1 MGECME
7 RRKPKSMYRKATT
20 ENGLRILTW
29 PMKDTKTASVLV
41 FVGLG
46 SRYETK
52 DLVGIAHFLEHMLG
66 KGTKKRPD
74 PLSIASEIDGV
85 GGEFNG
91 FTGTEY
97 TLFYVKLPA
106 EHVFLAVDVLS
117 DIICNS
123 RLDEEHIELEK
134 GVILQEINHLLDT
147 PSQYVLEL
155 YHSLLYGDHPLGWDI
170 TTSREVVPRLDRE
183 KLTNLWQNCY
193 TPDNMVV
200 AVAGKIDPGKVIS
213 WVRSHF
219 GSSTGKK
226 SITWVPAKEDQAK
239 PAFRALPR
247 KTDQTHICLG
257 MRTFISVL
265 HPDRYILEVL
275 NTILGGCMSSRLFI
289 KIREEMG
296 LVYSIGSGIQALLDT
311 GSLSVEAGTD
321 GRKVGEV
328 VGAILGEFY
337 RLRESLLKPDELQR
351 AKNYVKG
358 KIIMGLENS
367 EGLAYFLGKQELLQ
381 GRIRTVE
388 EIMEEVEKV
397 SREDI
402 RRVSENI
409 FQEKNL
415 NLALLGSFDEKLSFE
430 RLLKI

>member
-1 MGECME
+1 
-7 RRKPKSMYRKATT
+7 MYRKVT
-20 ENGLRILTW
+20 GDGDLRIVVW
-29 PMKDTKTASVLV
+29 PMKETETVSILV

-52 DLVGIAHFLEHMLG
+52 DLMGITHFLEHMLG

-74 PLSIASEIDGV
+74 ALSIASEIDGV

-106 EHVFLAVDVLS
+106 DEVLLGVDVLS
-117 DIICNS
+117 DIILNS
-123 RLDEEHIELEK
+123 RLDEKHIELEK

-170 TTSREVVPRLDRE
+170 VASREILPQLNQE
-183 KLTNLWQNCY
+183 KLTNLWRNYY

-200 AVAGKIDPGKVIS
+200 AVAGKIDPGKVIP

-219 GSSTGKK
+219 GRATGKK
-226 SITWVPAKEDQAK
+226 STTWVQVKESQTE
-239 PAFRALPR
+239 PAFRALSR

-257 MRTFISVL
+257 VRTFISVL

-296 LVYSIGSGIQALLDT
+296 LVYSVGSGIQTLLDT

-328 VGAILGEFY
+328 IGAILGEFH
-337 RLRESLLKPDELQR
+337 RLRESFLEPDELQR
-351 AKNYVKG
+351 AKNYIKG

-367 EGLAYFLGKQELLQ
+367 EGLAYFLGEQELLQ
-381 GRIRTVE
+381 GRIRSVE
-388 EIMEEVEKV
+388 ETMEEIEKV
-397 SREDI
+397 SREDV
-402 RRVSENI
+402 RRVSGDI

-415 NLALLGSFDEKLSFE
+415 NLALLGSFDGKLSFE
-430 RLLKI
+430 KLLRI

>member
-1 MGECME
+1 ME
-7 RRKPKSMYRKATT
+7 KRRPKSMYRKAA
-20 ENGLRILTW
+20 GDGDLRIVVW
-29 PMKDTKTASVLV
+29 PMKETKTVSVLV

-52 DLVGIAHFLEHMLG
+52 DLVGITHFLEHMLG
-66 KGTKKRPD
+66 KGTKERPD
-74 PLSIASEIDGV
+74 PLSIVSEIDAV

-91 FTGTEY
+91 FTGAEY

-106 EHVFLAVDVLS
+106 DEVLLGVDVLS

-123 RLDEEHIELEK
+123 RLDEKHIELEK

-147 PSQYVLEL
+147 PSQHVLEL

-170 TTSREVVPRLDRE
+170 VTSREILPQLNRE
-183 KLTNLWQNCY
+183 KLTNLWENFY

-200 AVAGKIDPGKVIS
+200 AVAGKIDPEKVIS

-219 GSSTGKK
+219 GNATGKK
-226 SITWVPAKEDQAK
+226 STTWVPVKESQTE
-239 PAFRALPR
+239 PLFRALSR

-257 MRTFISVL
+257 VRTFISVL

-296 LVYSIGSGIQALLDT
+296 LVYSVGSGIQSLLDT
-311 GSLSVEAGTD
+311 GILSVEAGTD

-328 VGAILGEFY
+328 IGAILGEFH
-337 RLRESLLKPDELQR
+337 RLRESLLNPDELQR

-358 KIIMGLENS
+358 KLIMGLENS

-381 GRIRTVE
+381 GRIRTVK
-388 EIMEEVEKV
+388 EIMKEIEKV
-397 SREDI
+397 SLEDV

-415 NLALLGSFDEKLSFE
+415 NLALLGSFDGKLSFE
-430 RLLKI
+430 KLLRI